1 MTLTCIA
8 VDDEPLA
15 LNLLVSY
22 IEKTPLLELKG
33 KFSNAV
39 DALKALR
46 DEPVDVAFLDIR
58 MNDLSG
64 LELARVLDQY
74 RTSGNLRVI
83 FTTAYDQYALE
94 SYKVEALDY
103 LLKPFSFSDFSKAV
117 EKAVRYF
124 EYVKGG
130 PAIEKETTEK
140 PQFLY
145 LKVEYQMVRVPL
157 EDILY
162 LESDKDYIKVFLQ
175 NEPKPILSLTSM
187 KSVEEKLPAD
197 RFMRVH
203 RSFIVALD
211 KIRAATKG
219 TVEVAGKTFT
229 VTEQYRDAYADF
241 FARWQ

>member
-22 IEKTPLLELKG
+22 IEKTPMLELKG

-46 DEPVDVAFLDIR
+46 DEPVDLAFLDIR

-74 RTSGNLRVI
+74 RNAGNLRVI

-117 EKAVRYF
+117 EKAVRYYEF
-124 EYVKGG
+124 VKGA
-130 PAIEKETTEK
+130 PAIEKETAER
-140 PQFLY
+140 PQYLY
-145 LKVEYQMVRVPL
+145 LKIEYQMVRVPF

-162 LESDKDYIKVFLQ
+162 LESDKDYVKVYLQ
-175 NEPKPILSLTSM
+175 NEAKPLLSLTSM
-187 KSVEEKLPAD
+187 KAVEEKLPAD

-203 RSFIVALD
+203 RSFIVALG

-219 TVEVAGKTFT
+219 TVEIAGKTIP
-229 VTEQYRDAYADF
+229 VTEQYRDVYAEF